1 MQIFALIYI
10 IDNIGN
16 VKKNN
21 GEFFGKFML
30 VQFGKGKSLGEILEL
45 LGEISK
51 QTSGHPVQICS
62 NFSIFKQQ

>member
-1 MQIFALIYI
+1 
-10 IDNIGN
+10 
-16 VKKNN
+16 
-21 GEFFGKFML
+21 ML

-62 NFSIFKQQ
+62 NISIFKQQ